1 MKRDLRMKTSRF
13 YGHGVLL
20 TENRTEKKTTK
31 KQNKKKTL
39 PNLCSHMLLSG
50 NAASQNGS
58 NAHEGVN
65 PLRPC
70 RAARGD

>member
-13 YGHGVLL
+13 YRHGVLL
-20 TENRTEKKTTK
+20 TENRKQKNKTT
-31 KQNKKKTL
+31 KKTL

-70 RAARGD
+70 QAARGD